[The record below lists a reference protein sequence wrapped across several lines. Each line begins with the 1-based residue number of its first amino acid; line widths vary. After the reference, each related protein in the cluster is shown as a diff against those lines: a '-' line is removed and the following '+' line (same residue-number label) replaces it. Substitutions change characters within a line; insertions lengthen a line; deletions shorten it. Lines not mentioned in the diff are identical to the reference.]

1 LNNPSLHQ
9 RPTSSGSTFGVAR
22 LIRQVFVLREQ
33 GDHAGA
39 ARLEENEIP
48 TAVRD
53 HRLAHGPDAL
63 PDAELRALYA
73 IEEQRVAEAAI
84 LSELLIPRLVK
95 MLPAPAGPAP
105 LGNNRSTVRTSTVI
119 SGTVLTPPGSPA
131 ISDLLDAML
140 AAERSGRQP
149 VAAGKHES

>member
-9 RPTSSGSTFGVAR
+9 RPTSSGSTIGVAR
-22 LIRQVFVLREQ
+22 LIRQAFVLREQ

-39 ARLEENEIP
+39 ARIEESEIP

-63 PDAELRALYA
+63 PEAELRALYA

-95 MLPAPAGPAP
+95 MLPASASPTSS
-105 LGNNRSTVRTSTVI
+105 GNNRATARASTVI
-119 SGTVLTPPGSPA
+119 SGAVLTPTGSPA

-140 AAERSGRQP
+140 AAERSDRQP